1 MSKSC
6 KFIYA
11 ALGIC
16 PCGSI
21 ALIGIEIFRSV
32 RYVRAQRA
40 GKAEGPVPWMVT
52 LVRRLRRAE
61 VKHV

>member
-6 KFIYA
+6 KVLYA
-11 ALGIC
+11 VLGVV

-52 LVRRLRRAE
+52 LVRRLRRAA
-61 VKHV
+61 

>member
-21 ALIGIEIFRSV
+21 ALIGVEICRSV

-40 GKAEGPVPWMVT
+40 GKAKGPVPWMVT
-52 LVRRLRRAE
+52 LVRRLRRAA
-61 VKHV
+61 

>member
-6 KFIYA
+6 KFIYV

-21 ALIGIEIFRSV
+21 ALIGIEIVRSV

-40 GKAEGPVPWMVT
+40 GKVEGPVPWMVT

-61 VKHV
+61 VKHG

>member
-6 KFIYA
+6 KALYV

-32 RYVRAQRA
+32 CYVRAQRA
-40 GKAEGPVPWMVT
+40 GRAQGPVPWMIT

-61 VKHV
+61 VTRG

>member
-1 MSKSC
+1 MSKSR

-11 ALGIC
+11 AIGVC
-16 PCGSI
+16 PCGSVI
-21 ALIGIEIFRSV
+21 LIGVEIFRSV

-40 GKAEGPVPWMVT
+40 GKAEGPIPWMVT

-61 VKHV
+61 VKHG